1 MFFFCFC
8 MERVIQL
15 RQKQYFEPI
24 SLVYQEKESTIQK
37 INQRYQ
43 NENTKKEQKVYR
55 TSYIKYEIAFS
66 RL

>member
-1 MFFFCFC
+1 
-8 MERVIQL
+8 MEHVIQL
-15 RQKQYFEPI
+15 KQKQNFEPI
-24 SLVYQEKESTIQK
+24 SWVYQEKESTIQK